1 MLHMLQSIQTFQ
13 LRRYVQA
20 TLTTN
25 NRHISRLH
33 PIFQMTL
40 ESERISSHSIEQF
53 SILETS
59 LHLHMLVRSNI
70 NIHFNPHLT

>member
-1 MLHMLQSIQTFQ
+1 MCFEVSKLFSSEE
-13 LRRYVQA
+13 YVQA

-25 NRHISRLH
+25 NRRIPRLH

-40 ESERISSHSIEQF
+40 ESERLLSYLIEQF

-59 LHLHMLVRSNI
+59 LHLHMFVRINI
-70 NIHFNPHLT
+70 NVHFDPQLT